1 MEKLMRRTYSMRWR
15 FSGVIF
21 RLTVLA
27 AACLPAATA
36 DAQAYTYNVGP
47 NYVSMPGSACR
58 GERSDHEADLYHD
71 SGATTVRAN
80 RGLHRLFCPIPRRG
94 TSFYGSFIGGEKVN
108 MTIVQLRG
116 SDSTTAHTYSC
127 ATFITDMYNQTTT
140 WGATRYLCSSA
151 LGCSSA
157 AASYTGVNTMNVAPP
172 ANSSSIFTVNFGLT
186 CSIGSL
192 SSIEYYETLVT
203 PNG

>member
-1 MEKLMRRTYSMRWR
+1 MRITETMRWGFGR
-15 FSGVIF
+15 LIF
-21 RLTVLA
+21 RLGVLA

-36 DAQAYTYNVGP
+36 TAYTYNVGP

-58 GERSDHEADLYHD
+58 GERSDHETSLYHD
-71 SGATTVRAN
+71 SGSTTVRAN

-94 TSFYGSFIGGEKVN
+94 MSFYGSSFAADKVN
-108 MTIVQLRG
+108 MILVQVRG
-116 SDSTTAHTYSC
+116 SDATTAHTYSC

-140 WGATRYLCSSA
+140 WGATRYLCSSQ

-157 AASYTGVNTMNVAPP
+157 AASYTGYNTMRVAAPV
-172 ANSSSIFTVNFGLT
+172 NGNTIFTVNFGLT
-186 CSIGSL
+186 CSIGSQ
-192 SSIEYYETLVT
+192 STIDYYETSVT